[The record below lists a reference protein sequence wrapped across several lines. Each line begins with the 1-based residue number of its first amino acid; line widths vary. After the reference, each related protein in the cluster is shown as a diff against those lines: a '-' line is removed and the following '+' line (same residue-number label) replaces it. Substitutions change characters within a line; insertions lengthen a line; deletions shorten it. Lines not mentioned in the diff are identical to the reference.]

1 MADERYTQVVHAA
14 DENLLRFLQTFE
26 SIQENMG
33 IGKVGASQALL
44 QEVTANMFPTLVDE
58 LGQFPPP
65 DSHVQFHDAF
75 TAAIRHCGN
84 ATEAFLQAGERDYPM
99 ASANSRRELC
109 RALNLLYQCRGDLP
123 TLQSY
128 WLTPEAL
135 PNREALEATSP
146 GTGVPVGMIH
156 NKRTDGLAD
165 YSLYV
170 PESYTPQQNWPL
182 IICLHGAGGRGDHY
196 IWSWLRPAKSKG
208 YMLLAPKSMDV
219 TWSVLRPVLDVSSIT
234 AIFQD
239 VCSTYAVDASRVY
252 LSGLSD
258 GGTFT
263 YLFGLSSAEMF
274 AGISPIAGDFHG
286 MMDGML
292 RKKQGIELP
301 IYIVHGAQDHIFSVG
316 SIRNGYDLLTRIGYN
331 VTYEELPDW
340 GHAYTSSINE
350 QLVFPWFESLGAKP
364 APSRGYGDP

>member
-33 IGKVGASQALL
+33 IGKVGASQSRL
-44 QEVTANMFPTLVDE
+44 QEVTGNMFPTLLDE
-58 LGQFPPP
+58 LGQLSQPDPP
-65 DSHVQFHDAF
+65 SQFHDAF

-84 ATEAFLQAGERDYPM
+84 ATEAFLQASERDYPA
-99 ASANSRRELC
+99 ASVSSRRELC
-109 RALNLLYQCRGDLP
+109 RALDLLYQCRGNLP
-123 TLQSY
+123 ALQSY
-128 WLTPEAL
+128 WLMAEAL
-135 PNREALEATSP
+135 PNQEALETTSP
-146 GTGVPVGMIH
+146 DAGVPVGMIH
-156 NKRTDGLAD
+156 NRRTNRLSN

-182 IICLHGAGGRGDHY
+182 IICLHGANGRGDHY
-196 IWSWLRPAKSKG
+196 IWSWLRPAKSKS

-219 TWSVLRPVLDVSSIT
+219 TWSVLRPMLDVSSIT

-239 VCSTYAVDASRVY
+239 VCSTYAVDKSRVY

-263 YLFGLSSAEMF
+263 YLYGLSSPEMF

-286 MMDGML
+286 MLDGML

-301 IYIVHGAQDHIFSVG
+301 IYIVHGVQDHIFSVD
-316 SIRNGYDLLTRIGYN
+316 SIRKGYDLLTRIGYN
-331 VTYEELPDW
+331 ATYEELPDW

-350 QLVFPWFESLGAKP
+350 HLVLPWFESLAQKES
-364 APSRGYGDP
+364 AL

>member
-1 MADERYTQVVHAA
+1 MADERYTQAVHTA
-14 DENLLRFLQTFE
+14 EEHILRLLQTFE

-33 IGKVGASQALL
+33 IGKFGASQERLK
-44 QEVTANMFPTLVDE
+44 EVAGDMFPKLLDE
-58 LGQFPPP
+58 LGQLPPP
-65 DSHVQFHDAF
+65 DSFSQFHDAF

-84 ATEAFLQAGERDYPM
+84 ATDAFLQASERDYPI
-99 ASANSRRELC
+99 ASASSRRELC
-109 RALNLLYQCRGDLP
+109 RALNLLYQRRANLP
-123 TLQSY
+123 VLQSY

-135 PNREALEATSP
+135 PNREALETTSP
-146 GTGVPVGMIH
+146 DAGVPVGMIH
-156 NKRTDGLAD
+156 NKRTDRLAD

-196 IWSWLRPAKSKG
+196 IWSWLRAAKSKG

-219 TWSVLRPVLDVSSIT
+219 TWSVLRPMLDVSSIT

-239 VCSTYAVDASRVY
+239 VCSTYAVDKSRVF

-263 YLFGLSSAEMF
+263 YLYGLSSAEMF

-292 RKKQGIELP
+292 RKKQGIDLP
-301 IYIVHGAQDHIFSVG
+301 IYIVHGAQDHIFRVG
-316 SIRNGYDLLTRIGYN
+316 SIRQGYDLLTKIGYN
-331 VTYEELPDW
+331 ATYEELPDW

-350 QLVFPWFESLGAKP
+350 KLVLPWFESLSQQKP
-364 APSRGYGDP
+364 TL